1 MNIHDKKS
9 FKLDIAEVVSQLS
22 YYRDHQREEF
32 SLTTGLK
39 EDYACFALWSGAKIK
54 SAAVS
59 FRDTSLSPAAKLSM
73 QSKTDRLGRRACS
86 LRCTCSSA
94 LAPHFGSALRKCK
107 VLNYGSH
114 AKRTSHYRSKAITW
128 QIFIISPRPETPRY
142 REPARLCAISS
153 CRFFCPGSSSEVL
166 ASVVTS

>member
-59 FRDTSLSPAAKLSM
+59 FRALYTTIFYTSQISVYDDAPLD
-73 QSKTDRLGRRACS
+73 DRDRVGR
-86 LRCTCSSA
+86 
-94 LAPHFGSALRKCK
+94 P
-107 VLNYGSH
+107 
-114 AKRTSHYRSKAITW
+114 
-128 QIFIISPRPETPRY
+128 
-142 REPARLCAISS
+142 
-153 CRFFCPGSSSEVL
+153 
-166 ASVVTS
+166 